1 MYKDLGLRLVYNNA
15 RNVMKGLSIKDLTN
29 VENTKRVLLCEFIL
43 ITRLT
48 KQLELF
54 DEAINNYNKVIN

>member
-1 MYKDLGLRLVYNNA
+1 
-15 RNVMKGLSIKDLTN
+15 MKGLGIKDLTN
-29 VENTKRVLLCEFIL
+29 VEDTKRALLCESIL

-54 DEAINNYNKVIN
+54 DEAINNYIKGGTIYE

>member
-15 RNVMKGLSIKDLTN
+15 RNVMKGLGIKDLTD
-29 VENTKRVLLCEFIL
+29 VENTKRALLCESIL